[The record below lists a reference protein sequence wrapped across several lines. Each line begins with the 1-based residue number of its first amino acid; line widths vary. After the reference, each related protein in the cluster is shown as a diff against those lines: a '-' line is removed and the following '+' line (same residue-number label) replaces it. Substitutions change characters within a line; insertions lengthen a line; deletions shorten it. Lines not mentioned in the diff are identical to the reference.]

1 MFTRCSSSLLKT
13 LQLTWNDSI
22 HAHRVVIII
31 SLFSCLR
38 TSSRAGGLMV
48 VESFV
53 SGEAD
58 LGGGAEQKLLSG
70 YGRLAAP

>member
-1 MFTRCSSSLLKT
+1 
-13 LQLTWNDSI
+13 
-22 HAHRVVIII
+22 
-31 SLFSCLR
+31 
-38 TSSRAGGLMV
+38 MV

>member
-22 HAHRVVIII
+22 HTHRVVIII
-31 SLFSCLR
+31 SLSCLR